1 MLVKILTF
9 TPPSN
14 VRVVVQAKH
23 TVALTAQA
31 YLPKEMH
38 VAVFFDSVHGSSF
51 GCERTGEGLLSE
63 ENITVRPTLLL

>member
-23 TVALTAQA
+23 AKALTAQA

-38 VAVFFDSVHGSSF
+38 VAVDFYDIHGV
-51 GCERTGEGLLSE
+51 LL
-63 ENITVRPTLLL
+63 RL